1 MSHAQSLLKNTLIYT
16 IGNLGSRVLT
26 FVLLPIFSFYL
37 SPSEIGYYDLVL
49 TSLMLLTPL
58 LTLQIS
64 DAVYRWLLDEKEN
77 SDKQKKIISNGF
89 AVLFSGIAIS
99 TVVYLALSS
108 FSDLPHLDYLFFIF
122 ILYTLFPF
130 LQQTLR
136 GLGKNKLYAASSILN
151 SVCLFGFSML
161 FIVIYKMKLE
171 GLLIS
176 MLLANL
182 VSVLFITIRIN
193 LFRFISFQYLDG
205 NFIKELLVYSW
216 PLIPNTISWWLINE
230 VNRFIILGN
239 LGIEE
244 NGIFAVAIRFPS
256 IILIVNSI
264 FMLAWQDQ
272 AIQLHDSDEKAKFYQ
287 KIFDGFMKFQF
298 SIVLLLIPLSRLVV
312 LNFFGSDF
320 SESWKFMPFL
330 YLGVVFS
337 SFAAFL
343 GANYLGSRQT
353 KEIFT
358 TTIIGS
364 LVNVGICFL
373 FIKHIG
379 LYAPAIGTYIGFMI
393 IWLLRLRKSGIGK
406 TIDWKIFLF
415 LNTVALVFLFLSYL
429 EIIFLDLGL
438 LIFALLWFF
447 FLNKNLIQ
455 FLFTAIQ
462 NRFSQKGV
470 N

>member
-1 MSHAQSLLKNTLIYT
+1 MSHTQSLLKNTLIYT

-37 SPSEIGYYDLVL
+37 SPGEIGYYDLIL

-58 LTLQIS
+58 ITLQIS
-64 DAVYRWLLDEKEN
+64 EAVYRWLLDTKEN
-77 SDKQKKIISNGF
+77 TKTQKKIISNGF
-89 AVLFSGIAIS
+89 GVLFLGM
-99 TVVYLALSS
+99 ALSTLVFLVFRY
-108 FSDLPHLDYLFFIF
+108 FSELRYLNYIFFIF
-122 ILYTLFPF
+122 ILYSIFPF
-130 LQQTLR
+130 LQQTIR

-151 SVCLFGFSML
+151 SVFLFGFSIL
-161 FIVIYKMKLE
+161 FIIVLKMQLE

-182 VSVLFITIRIN
+182 LSILFIIIKIN
-193 LFRFISFQYLDG
+193 LFWFISFRDFDRK
-205 NFIKELLVYSW
+205 FIKELLVYSW

-230 VNRFIILGN
+230 VNRFIILGS

-272 AIQLHDSDEKAKFYQ
+272 AIQLHDSEEKVKFYQ
-287 KIFDGFMKFQF
+287 KIFDAFMKFQF
-298 SIVLLLIPLSRLVV
+298 SVVLLLIPVSRLVV

-320 SESWKFMPFL
+320 SESWKYMPIL

-343 GANYLGSRQT
+343 GANYLGTRQT

-358 TTIIGS
+358 TTIYGS
-364 LVNVGICFL
+364 LINVSICFL
-373 FIKHIG
+373 FISQIG
-379 LYAPAIGTYIGFMI
+379 LYAPAIGTYVGFLI

-406 TIDWKIFLF
+406 TVNWKIFIL
-415 LNTVALVFLFLSYL
+415 LNAISITYFFLSHL
-429 EIIFLDLGL
+429 QLFIIDLLMTIASL
-438 LIFALLWFF
+438 LLFF
-447 FLNKNLIQ
+447 FLNKDLLK
-455 FLFTAIQ
+455 FLMTAVKK
-462 NRFSQKGV
+462 FVPGKSF
-470 N
+470 